1 MRVVS
6 SPEDSWTGVKDQPRI
21 QKLLVRDPHDFDT
34 SQPVA
39 NLQLCQEV

>member
-1 MRVVS
+1 M
-6 SPEDSWTGVKDQPRI
+6 KDQLQTQR
-21 QKLLVRDPHDFDT
+21 LLVRDPHDFDT